1 MLPSPDERPFSRSY
15 GAILPSSL
23 TWFLSRTLVCST
35 HPPVS
40 VCGTATMAVDFPR
53 VFSAAWLGRLRPGRS
68 QGPASRLGRS
78 LRACTRTTSA
88 GRALPSAS
96 PRDTPLRFRNVRLM
110 SIAYASPPRLRD
122 RLTLGGRTWPRKPW
136 ICGGQD
142 SRLPCR
148 YSCLHGLRSTLQARS
163 RSPFGACSALSYQ
176 IDLKVVSAISAA
188 RFSPDHFR
196 RGDTRPVGYYAVF
209 KWWLPLS
216 QHPGC
221 PRGPTSLQSTKR
233 AIGGLNR
240 RSGLFPSRRRSLSP
254 AV

>member
-1 MLPSPDERPFSRSY
+1 M
-15 GAILPSSL
+15 PSSL

-176 IDLKVVSAISAA
+176 IDRKVVSAISAA

-233 AIGGLNR
+233 TIGGLNR

>member
-40 VCGTATMAVDFPR
+40 VCGTATMAVDFPW

-176 IDLKVVSAISAA
+176 IDPKGRFRDFGCALQSRSFSARGHSA
-188 RFSPDHFR
+188 SGLL
-196 RGDTRPVGYYAVF
+196 RGLQMVAASKPTSWLSTRPHI
-209 KWWLPLS
+209 LTI
-216 QHPGC
+216 H
-221 PRGPTSLQSTKR
+221 
-233 AIGGLNR
+233 
-240 RSGLFPSRRRSLSP
+240 
-254 AV
+254 